1 MKYDFDCVVVGAGIA
16 GMTSAIY
23 LKRSNVNVLLLDSE
37 APGGLLNKI
46 TSIENY
52 PGFNKITGSELAY
65 KIYEQVTNL
74 GIEVRYG
81 NVLEIKDNIVTTDI
95 EQIKTKKVIL
105 AIGRK
110 ARKLENTNDVLNISY
125 CALCDANLYKNKIV
139 AVIGYS
145 NSAIE
150 EAIYLS
156 EICKKV
162 IVIGRGSSFKG
173 EQILIEK
180 LNNLKNVE
188 IYLDC
193 VIKNLKKENNVLK
206 EIETN
211 KGNIKIDGMFVS
223 IGYEPNSSFLTNID
237 KENGYIIVDDKMK
250 TNIDYIY
257 ACGDIIKK
265 DIYQLTTAV
274 GEATIAAI
282 NVKKDIK

>member
-37 APGGLLNKI
+37 AAGGLLNKI

-211 KGNIKIDGMFVS
+211 KGNFKIDGMFVS
-223 IGYEPNSSFLTNID
+223 IGYEPNSSFLTNIN

>member
-162 IVIGRGSSFKG
+162 IVIGRGSKFKG

-193 VIKNLKKENNVLK
+193 VIKNLKKEKNVVK

-223 IGYEPNSSFLTNID
+223 IGYEPNSSFLANID

>member
-206 EIETN
+206 EIEKN
-211 KGNIKIDGMFVS
+211 KGNIKID
-223 IGYEPNSSFLTNID
+223 
-237 KENGYIIVDDKMK
+237 
-250 TNIDYIY
+250 
-257 ACGDIIKK
+257 
-265 DIYQLTTAV
+265 
-274 GEATIAAI
+274 
-282 NVKKDIK
+282 

>member
-193 VIKNLKKENNVLK
+193 VIKNLKKEKNVVK

-223 IGYEPNSSFLTNID
+223 IGYEPNSSFLANID

-282 NVKKDIK
+282 NVKKTL

>member
-16 GMTSAIY
+16 GMTAAIY

-125 CALCDANLYKNKIV
+125 CALCDANLYKNKTV

-211 KGNIKIDGMFVS
+211 KGNFKIDGMFVS
-223 IGYEPNSSFLTNID
+223 IGYEPNSSFLTNIN

>member
-125 CALCDANLYKNKIV
+125 CALCDANLYKNKTV

-162 IVIGRGSSFKG
+162 IVIGRGSKFKG

-193 VIKNLKKENNVLK
+193 VIKNLKKEKNVVK

-223 IGYEPNSSFLTNID
+223 IGYEPNSSFLANID

-282 NVKKDIK
+282 NVKKTL

>member
-211 KGNIKIDGMFVS
+211 KGNFKIDGMFVS
-223 IGYEPNSSFLTNID
+223 IGYEPNSSFLTNIN

>member
-188 IYLDC
+188 TYLDC

-211 KGNIKIDGMFVS
+211 KGNFKIDGMFVS
-223 IGYEPNSSFLTNID
+223 IGYEPNSSFLTNIN

>member
-162 IVIGRGSSFKG
+162 IVIGRGSKFKG

-193 VIKNLKKENNVLK
+193 VIKNLKKEKNVVK

-211 KGNIKIDGMFVS
+211 KGNIKIDGIFVS
-223 IGYEPNSSFLTNID
+223 IGYEPNSSFLTNIN
-237 KENGYIIVDDKMK
+237 KENGYVIVDDKMK

-274 GEATIAAI
+274 AEATIAAI
-282 NVKKDIK
+282 NVKKTL

>member
-52 PGFNKITGSELAY
+52 PGFKKITGSELAY

-125 CALCDANLYKNKIV
+125 CALCDANLYKNKTV

-223 IGYEPNSSFLTNID
+223 IGYEPNSSFLTKIN

>member
-23 LKRSNVNVLLLDSE
+23 FKRSNVNVLLLDSE

-125 CALCDANLYKNKIV
+125 CALCDANLYKNKTV

-211 KGNIKIDGMFVS
+211 KGNFKIDGMFVS
-223 IGYEPNSSFLTNID
+223 IGYEPNSSFLTNIN